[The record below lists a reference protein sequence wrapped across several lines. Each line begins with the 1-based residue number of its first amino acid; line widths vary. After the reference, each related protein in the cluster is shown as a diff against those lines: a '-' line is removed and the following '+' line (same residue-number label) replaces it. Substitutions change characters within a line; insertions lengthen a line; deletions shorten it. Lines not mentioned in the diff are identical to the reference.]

1 MNVCWPVPVVIV
13 LSTVPEGGEE
23 WCRVAGRAEGA
34 GPTERW
40 LLSVMAAASR
50 ASSLSL

>member
-13 LSTVPEGGEE
+13 LSTVAVGGGVVQGGGPS
-23 WCRVAGRAEGA
+23 RGRRSYRA
-34 GPTERW
+34 